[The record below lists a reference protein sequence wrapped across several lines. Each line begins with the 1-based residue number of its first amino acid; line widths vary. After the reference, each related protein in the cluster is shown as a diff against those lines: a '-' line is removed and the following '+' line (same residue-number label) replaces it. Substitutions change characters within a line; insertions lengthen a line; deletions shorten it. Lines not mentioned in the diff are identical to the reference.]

1 MTFSPVL
8 APASAATLI
17 RSLWQVCCKSI
28 IEECATTRILCG
40 RCLCSRSGA
49 ACSLI
54 MNLRRASRAPRASF
68 EVQGVSAGSSP
79 MFTAVLHT
87 HDFYSGALGVTAAR
101 LCGVKVI
108 AAQRHLRLSDRRI
121 HDWGTRLL
129 WDKGDVWVL

>member
-1 MTFSPVL
+1 
-8 APASAATLI
+8 
-17 RSLWQVCCKSI
+17 
-28 IEECATTRILCG
+28 
-40 RCLCSRSGA
+40 
-49 ACSLI
+49 
-54 MNLRRASRAPRASF
+54 
-68 EVQGVSAGSSP
+68 